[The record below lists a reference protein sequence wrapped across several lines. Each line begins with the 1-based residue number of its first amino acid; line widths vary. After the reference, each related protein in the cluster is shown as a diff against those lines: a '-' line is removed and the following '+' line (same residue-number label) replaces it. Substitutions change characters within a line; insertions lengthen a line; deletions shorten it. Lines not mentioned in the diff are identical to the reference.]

1 MNAPGIKRYNVYE
14 KLDGSNMKITMKLR
28 IPAIALTL
36 CTTAAIFLAFAPTAA
51 YSQSVQR
58 IAAIVNDEL
67 ITAYDLESRIRLVM
81 FSTRLSDTPDTRRRI
96 RSQVLRTM
104 IDERLQ
110 LQEAKRRN
118 ISVSKRDLR
127 RAKQAIEKQNKMPNG
142 ELERVLAQN
151 RIPLAAMD
159 AQLRTGIAWSKL
171 IGRRL
176 RPRIT
181 IGDDEI
187 DEELENIKTRQGQ
200 TEYRLGEI
208 LLSVNGPEEETN
220 VRRTAERIV
229 DQINKGARFSAIA
242 RQFSQSA
249 TAAVGGDL
257 GWIHEA
263 ELEKPLGGIVPKMSE
278 GALSNPLKTV
288 AGYRIIRLQGI
299 RKIAQTATTP
309 VTLDLKQI
317 FLPLGSTADPI
328 DIESQ
333 IDLAKTVRD
342 TATSCQDFGVLAKEV
357 GSPRTPNLGKFA
369 LKDLSPTI
377 RASVQNVKAG
387 KVSDPVKM
395 PEGVLVLMVCSREGG
410 DGVIKL
416 PERDAI
422 ADRIMRDRLALSAR
436 RYMRDIRLSAVIDI
450 RA

>member
-1 MNAPGIKRYNVYE
+1 MKSSMAPNGF
-14 KLDGSNMKITMKLR
+14 NMKVAMKFR
-28 IPAIALTL
+28 VPAIALAL
-36 CTTAAIFLAFAPTAA
+36 CTTVAISSALSPTTA

-81 FSTRLSDTPDTRRRI
+81 FSTRLSNTPDTRRRI
-96 RSQVLRTM
+96 RNQVLRTLV
-104 IDERLQ
+104 DERLQ

-127 RAKQAIEKQNKMPNG
+127 RAKLRIEKQNKMPKG
-142 ELERVLAQN
+142 GLERILARNQ
-151 RIPLAAMD
+151 IPVSAMD

-181 IGDDEI
+181 VGDDEI
-187 DEELENIKTRQGQ
+187 DEALEDLKTRQGQ

-208 LLSVNGPEEETN
+208 LLAVNGPEEESN

-229 DQINKGARFSAIA
+229 DQIKKGARFSAIA

-257 GWIHEA
+257 GWIHES
-263 ELEKPLGGIVPKMSE
+263 ELDKPLREIVPNLSR
-278 GALSNPLKTV
+278 GSLSNPLKTV
-288 AGYRIIRLQGI
+288 AGYRIIRLQGV

-309 VTLDLKQI
+309 VTVDLKQI
-317 FLPLGSTADPI
+317 FLPLGRSADPV
-328 DIESQ
+328 DIEAQ

-342 TATSCQDFGVLAKEV
+342 TAASCQDFGVLAKEI
-357 GSPRTPNLGKFA
+357 GSPRSPNLGKFA
-369 LKDLSPTI
+369 LKDLSPAI
-377 RASVQNVKAG
+377 RAIVKDVKAG
-387 KVSDPVKM
+387 KISDPVKM

-410 DGVIKL
+410 GGVIKL
-416 PERDAI
+416 PERDAV
-422 ADRIMRDRLALSAR
+422 ADRIMRDRLSLSAR

>member
-1 MNAPGIKRYNVYE
+1 M
-14 KLDGSNMKITMKLR
+14 
-28 IPAIALTL
+28 
-36 CTTAAIFLAFAPTAA
+36 
-51 YSQSVQR
+51 
-58 IAAIVNDEL
+58 
-67 ITAYDLESRIRLVM
+67 
-81 FSTRLSDTPDTRRRI
+81 
-96 RSQVLRTM
+96 
-104 IDERLQ
+104 
-110 LQEAKRRN
+110 
-118 ISVSKRDLR
+118 
-127 RAKQAIEKQNKMPNG
+127 
-142 ELERVLAQN
+142 
-151 RIPLAAMD
+151 
-159 AQLRTGIAWSKL
+159 RTGIAWSKL